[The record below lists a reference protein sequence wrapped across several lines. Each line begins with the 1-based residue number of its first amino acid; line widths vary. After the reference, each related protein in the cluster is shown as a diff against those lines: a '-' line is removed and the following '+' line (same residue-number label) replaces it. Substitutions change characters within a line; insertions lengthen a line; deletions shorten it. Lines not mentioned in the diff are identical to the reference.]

1 MRGLAD
7 DVDAAILNTAKR
19 DGVMVKIRLPQ
30 DPGQAGKAQ
39 VAHYAKLLKGYTF
52 IAKPISGD
60 KVTRSG
66 PFASQVNVGNV
77 DMVKGEWNDKLVS
90 EYRVFNN
97 GTFDDQVDAGSDAF
111 SELEKPTLFKKRDTT

>member
-1 MRGLAD
+1 
-7 DVDAAILNTAKR
+7 V
-19 DGVMVKIRLPQ
+19 
-30 DPGQAGKAQ
+30 Q
-39 VAHYAKLLKGYTF
+39 VAHYAKLLKGFGF

-77 DMVKGEWNDKLVS
+77 AMVRAEWNAHLVS

-97 GTFDDQVDAGSDAF
+97 GTWDDQVDAGSDAF
-111 SELEKPTLFKKRDTT
+111 TELEPVRLFRKRDLR

>member
-1 MRGLAD
+1 M
-7 DVDAAILNTAKR
+7 
-19 DGVMVKIRLPQ
+19 
-30 DPGQAGKAQ
+30 
-39 VAHYAKLLKGYTF
+39 
-52 IAKPISGD
+52 
-60 KVTRSG
+60 TRSG